1 MFDQQYFATTLQ
13 RDVDAAGGHPIVEI
27 QLSSG
32 HSHRVRQLVDVA
44 TGYVTVSAYLSKADL
59 AHHRPRFGEPTLTSH
74 ETFFAVIA
82 YESIVAIILDPS
94 EEQARA
100 RPGFAAG

>member
-1 MFDQQYFATTLQ
+1 MFDHEYFAGTLQ
-13 RDVDAAGGHPIVEI
+13 RDVELAGGHPIVEI

-32 HSHRVRQLVDVA
+32 HSHRVRQLVDVT
-44 TGYVTVSAYLSKADL
+44 TGYVTVRAYLARADL
-59 AHHRPRFGEPTLTSH
+59 AHHRPRFGEVESSSH
-74 ETFFAVIA
+74 ETFYAVIA

-94 EEQARA
+94 QEQARG